1 MTTDCCEYILWAKL
15 KVVYSNK
22 HVTAVFRAAVEE
34 LLQEAKKA
42 EAARQV
48 LHVSYKFCLTY
59 KTNFILKIS
68 RVGLKT

>member
-1 MTTDCCEYILWAKL
+1 MCQIAVKLTTNCCVYILWAKL
-15 KVVYSNK
+15 KVMFSNK

-48 LHVSYKFCLTY
+48 SH
-59 KTNFILKIS
+59 
-68 RVGLKT
+68 